1 MLEKSFCA
9 QLPVILESLRS
20 VVKYYSINVMLTLFL
35 ILDKNW
41 DLMGSTWSVMI
52 QGSVHIAV

>member
-9 QLPVILESLRS
+9 QLPVILESLRL
-20 VVKYYSINVMLTLFL
+20 VIKYYSINVMLTLFY

-41 DLMGSTWSVMI
+41 DLMGSTWSAMI
-52 QGSVHIAV
+52 QGSVHIDV